1 MSASM
6 SASMN
11 MRVYISES
19 LNKQLIN
26 TVQDA
31 VRNAVTMCASHYK
44 FDAEEAVRLLN
55 LIEMKVERTKKAE
68 KKAPKEEKEKVLKP
82 AFPLPF
88 NGEFNNEYCYGLR
101 QNNGLYTQ
109 CQTTRK
115 GEKSFCK
122 SCQKQADKNE
132 NGKPDYGTIQ
142 DRLACGIMEYKDPS
156 GRSPTAYVKVM
167 KKYKITQE
175 RAQEEAGKFNMT
187 INELHFASTE
197 AKKGRPKTEK
207 KPKEVKEGKKGR
219 PKKSKK
225 VIEVEGESEDLFAS
239 LIANAADESQDAEEE
254 EIVLKPKKSDEE
266 KAAKKKAEE
275 EAKAAKKK
283 AEEEAKIAK
292 KQAEEEAK
300 AIKKKAE
307 EELKAL
313 KESKKKAEEEAK
325 AAKKKAD
332 EEAKAAKKKADE
344 ELKALKESKKKS
356 SSEEKKASKKEEE
369 EKPDVVKRIEYE
381 GKKYLKSKNTGV
393 IYNMDQDVVGKWN
406 EATNKIDFDEPESEE
421 DEDEYDE

>member
-1 MSASM
+1 M

-11 MRVYISES
+11 MSVYISES
-19 LNKQLIN
+19 LNKQLIT

-31 VRNAVTMCASHYK
+31 VRNAVTMCAAHYK

-55 LIEMKVERTKKAE
+55 LIEMKVQRTKKAE
-68 KKAPKEEKEKVLKP
+68 KKTPKEEKEKVLKP

-197 AKKGRPKTEK
+197 AKKGRPKAEK

-266 KAAKKKAEE
+266 AKAIKKKAEE

-307 EELKAL
+307 EEAKAA
-313 KESKKKAEEEAK
+313 KKKAEEEAK